1 MGWGSASLTPH
12 WGPSR
17 LQTFIYFHLSFCP
30 WHLDPLHLLLVP
42 RGSRG
47 ESAEAPERGRRRC
60 PRGGWLGLSLAP
72 GALHQV
78 KVAQAITVAAPRASP
93 WNFLLR
99 DRWVF
104 LALGPGRTGVAL
116 RFEALSRFKRQ
127 DGFPHLA
134 LSCLCSR
141 SPQPLAARPAL
152 VQHPPCRAVPL
163 TPPRGDCSDLT

>member
-1 MGWGSASLTPH
+1 MGSEPVGKGVTRIPKDRTYPSDTFHGVGECVS
-12 WGPSR
+12 PSR
-17 LQTFIYFHLSFCP
+17 LQTFIYECG
-30 WHLDPLHLLLVP
+30 P
-42 RGSRG
+42 RRF
-47 ESAEAPERGRRRC
+47 
-60 PRGGWLGLSLAP
+60 PRGGWLGLSLVP

-93 WNFLLR
+93 WNFLLW

-104 LALGPGRTGVAL
+104 LALGPGRTGGAP

-134 LSCLCSR
+134 LSCLCSQ

-152 VQHPPCRAVPL
+152 VQHPQCRAVPL
-163 TPPRGDCSDLT
+163 TPLRWDCSDLT